1 MGVSPTGSDGMN
13 PVTWLR
19 NGLGALV
26 PRAWGRDCLRGTPV
40 PVTGPCADCD
50 AVDLTE
56 LREDEVARV
65 SCLLNPG
72 GTTGVRLAGVG
83 VLPGT
88 EIRLLQRRPAYVIR
102 LAYSE
107 LALDRETAAHI
118 RVRREGMEPGR

>member
-1 MGVSPTGSDGMN
+1 MN

-19 NGLGALV
+19 NGLGGLV
-26 PRAWGRDCLRGTPV
+26 PRVWGRECPRGTPV

-50 AVDLTE
+50 AVALTE
-56 LREDEVARV
+56 LSEEEVARV
-65 SCLLNPG
+65 SCLLDPG
-72 GTTGVRLAGVG
+72 GVVALRLAGVG

-102 LAYSE
+102 LGFSD

-118 RVRREGMEPGR
+118 RVRRDGIVPPA